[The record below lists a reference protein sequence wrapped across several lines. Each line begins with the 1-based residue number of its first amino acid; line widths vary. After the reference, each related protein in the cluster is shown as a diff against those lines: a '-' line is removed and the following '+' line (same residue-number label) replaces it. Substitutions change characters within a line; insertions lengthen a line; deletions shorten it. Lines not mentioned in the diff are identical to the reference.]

1 MKAYKHKKKL
11 LHQKGNAMAEYIII
25 LVFMSV
31 SFYLAIIDGVT
42 IETTQNG
49 LPVTLE
55 TPALTESLANHE
67 KNFIHTLSMP

>member
-1 MKAYKHKKKL
+1 MKAQKYQQKR
-11 LHQKGNAMAEYIII
+11 LHQKGNAMAEYVVI

-31 SFYLAIIDGVT
+31 SFYLAVIDGVS

-55 TPALTESLANHE
+55 SPALTEALANHE